1 MIKEVSAA
9 AVGVLRVTSV
19 VVVRGNINGRSC
31 LLELERGY
39 CLLLLSFYKFIIDLV
54 VELLVS
60 ILLLHLLIAVAEAL
74 LLTHEGFEGR
84 IALLSVLLLLLL
96 LLLLMLHHHSFSLV
110 ARR

>member
-9 AVGVLRVTSV
+9 AVGVLRVTS

-96 LLLLMLHHHSFSLV
+96 LLLMLHHHSFSLV